1 MQALSDCIKE
11 IRNDSNIST
20 WNEAQAREWII
31 RPILDL
37 LGWGRREI
45 TPEYGVGTRRVDY
58 ALEINGDNE
67 VFIEAKKPQVDLENH
82 QEQLLDYSFKE
93 GVDLAILT
101 NGIAWWFYLPLK
113 KGAWNNRKFYTINI
127 LEQDIEDIVD
137 KFDLLLSRQNV
148 ASGES
153 VQQAESILENRQ
165 REKIVKERLPEAW
178 NKVIKN
184 AVSPDSLLV
193 DLLAETA
200 EEVCGFQPADDEILG
215 FIRDHYKKWLL
226 SPELKQEAAPTTTRP
241 IATRKPRTE
250 KQTEG
255 SKRMQIGDDNYEL
268 EYKYDILVNTANWLI
283 DKGYLKPSDC
293 PVKLTSQAKNYFIN
307 RTPERAPDLKFWHPK
322 KLKNGL
328 FIEAD
333 RSDIAIENAQKLL
346 KKYGYDPEML
356 KIEYTDIPKSE
367 DHRTSQKRA
376 TMQML
381 ELSDIQHRAV
391 ILIVNR
397 SWDEDDSSLYET
409 IRFAWPF
416 KKEQAEQV
424 EVILASYNRMIV
436 GAFMA
441 DEWLAT
447 TPENF
452 PDRKTTP
459 GRIGFIGHEA
469 SPEIQNFYVGK
480 RVSDELRSYGSSFR
494 FINC

>member
-11 IRNDSNIST
+11 IRNDRSFST
-20 WNEAQAREWII
+20 WNEAQAKEWII

-67 VFIEAKKPQVDLENH
+67 VFIEAKKPGEDLENH
-82 QEQLLDYSFKE
+82 QKQLLDYSFGE

-101 NGIAWWFYLPLK
+101 NGIAWWFYLPLQ
-113 KGAWNNRKFYTINI
+113 KGPWNDRKFYTIDI
-127 LEQDIEDIVD
+127 FEQGIEDIVD

-148 ASGES
+148 ASGKA
-153 VQQAESILENRQ
+153 VRHAEFILESSQ
-165 REKIVKERLPEAW
+165 RDKIVKERLPEAW
-178 NKVIKN
+178 NRVID
-184 AVSPDSLLV
+184 SPDSLLV

-200 EEVCGFQPADDEILG
+200 AEMGDFRPTDDEILR
-215 FIRDHYKKWLL
+215 FMRSHHEKWFL
-226 SPELKQEAAPTTTRP
+226 SPESEQGVPPPKIKDTARESV
-241 IATRKPRTE
+241 
-250 KQTEG
+250 KQT
-255 SKRMQIGDDNYEL
+255 L
-268 EYKYDILVNTANWLI
+268 ESA
-283 DKGYLKPSDC
+283 
-293 PVKLTSQAKNYFIN
+293 
-307 RTPERAPDLKFWHPK
+307 
-322 KLKNGL
+322 
-328 FIEAD
+328 
-333 RSDIAIENAQKLL
+333 
-346 KKYGYDPEML
+346 
-356 KIEYTDIPKSE
+356 
-367 DHRTSQKRA
+367 
-376 TMQML
+376 
-381 ELSDIQHRAV
+381 DIQHRAV

-416 KKEQAEQV
+416 KKEKAEQV
-424 EVILASYNRMIV
+424 EVILASYNRKIV
-436 GAFMA
+436 GVFIA

-452 PDRKTTP
+452 PDRKTAP

-469 SPEIQNFYVGK
+469 SPEIRNLYVGK